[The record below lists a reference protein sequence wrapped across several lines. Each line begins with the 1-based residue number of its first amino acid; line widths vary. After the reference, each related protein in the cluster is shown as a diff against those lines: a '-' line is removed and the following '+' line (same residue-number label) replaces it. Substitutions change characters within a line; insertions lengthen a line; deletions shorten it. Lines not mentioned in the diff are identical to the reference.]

1 MNRAPSGPWQ
11 NGVRMTSA
19 GRPSDN
25 AGEAAGTLNAADGAG
40 ETDNTPRLGAYLDA
54 LASQAPAPGGG
65 SATGLA
71 GALGASLVC
80 MVANY
85 TVGRPKYADVEDEVR
100 AALNEADALRA
111 RLMAL
116 AEADEAAYEAVAA
129 ARKLPRKS
137 DGERTLRADEIQR
150 ATRAAAHPPLEMAA
164 ACRRALELSEVVAR
178 HGNASL
184 ASDAG
189 VAALFSEAA
198 LRASAINV
206 RVNLAAVED
215 PAFVKGLDERLDALL
230 EGSAALKEEILAI
243 AGRRM
248 VGS

>member
-1 MNRAPSGPWQ
+1 
-11 NGVRMTSA
+11 MTPAGATADGGTESTGSA
-19 GRPSDN
+19 GSPLML
-25 AGEAAGTLNAADGAG
+25 A
-40 ETDNTPRLGAYLDA
+40 AYLES
-54 LASQAPAPGGG
+54 LAAEVPAPGGG

-71 GALGASLVC
+71 GALGAALVC

-85 TVGRPKYADVEDEVR
+85 TAGRPKYADVEADVR
-100 AALNEADALRA
+100 AALDEATALRT

-116 AEADEAAYEAVAA
+116 AEADEAAYEAVAT
-129 ARKLPRKS
+129 ARKLPRKT
-137 DGERTLRADEIQR
+137 DGEKMLRQDEIQR
-150 ATRAAAHPPLEMAA
+150 ATRAAAQPPLEMAA

-178 HGNASL
+178 HGNPFL

-206 RVNLAAVED
+206 RVNLASIED
-215 PAFVKGLDERLDALL
+215 PVFVDALERRLNELL
-230 EGSAALKEEILAI
+230 EGSAALKEEILAV

-248 VGS
+248 AGG

>member
-1 MNRAPSGPWQ
+1 LASPPSPSPGAPDKPA
-11 NGVRMTSA
+11 NANAIGV
-19 GRPSDN
+19 
-25 AGEAAGTLNAADGAG
+25 
-40 ETDNTPRLGAYLDA
+40 YLDS
-54 LASQAPAPGGG
+54 LAAAVPAPGGG

-71 GALGASLVC
+71 GALGAALVC

-85 TVGRPKYADVEDEVR
+85 TVGRPKYAAVEEEVR
-100 AALNEADALRA
+100 AALEEADALRVK
-111 RLMAL
+111 LMEL
-116 AEADEAAYEAVAA
+116 AEVDHKAYERVAA
-129 ARKLPRKS
+129 ARKLPRS
-137 DGERTLRADEIQR
+137 NEGERMLRSDEIQR
-150 ATRAAAHPPLEMAA
+150 ATRAAAHPPLEMAE
-164 ACRRALELSEVVAR
+164 ACRRALELSEVVAKD
-178 HGNASL
+178 GNASL

-215 PAFVKGLDERLDALL
+215 PIFVRALDEKLDALL

-248 VGS
+248 VGG